1 MKSLHNQNMHTEDIR
16 MNMCIVGTKVIV
28 GMLIFIALTLSTAL
42 SDPIPDPVLYFNPVE
57 TDQVKEDTV
66 WRNAGTA
73 GGEVEK
79 AGVTPV
85 LEEGLIEIKQ
95 LRFKHEAKWYTPK
108 RSFSVFTNGV
118 RHAKTPVVNLEDF
131 TMGLLM
137 KINGAFFAQEHH
149 LVALQAHPREQVQGI
164 RIWLDTSGNGDFARI
179 IIARHDLD
187 LVDDWGTGIH
197 KIQIGEK
204 QWHWVH
210 LVFESGDSMTFYVD
224 GEKVAKNGAGAKWT
238 KEHDMVL
245 HGIFAH
251 SFGEAIRTCNC
262 SIAIYR
268 VYDRALT
275 QAEIS
280 QNVRGSYAV
289 DSADKLTTT
298 WGNVKR

>member
-1 MKSLHNQNMHTEDIR
+1 MKK
-16 MNMCIVGTKVIV
+16 CITSAMAIV
-28 GMLIFIALTLSTAL
+28 GMMFLVVSTSSTAL
-42 SDPIPDPVLYFNPVE
+42 AGPIPDPVLYFNPVE

-79 AGVTPV
+79 GGVTPV

-95 LRFKHEAKWYTPK
+95 LRFKHEGKWYTPK
-108 RSFSVFTNGV
+108 RSLSVFTNGA

-137 KINGAFFAQEHH
+137 KVNGPFFAQEHH
-149 LVALQAHPREQVQGI
+149 LVALQAHPREQVQDI
-164 RIWLDTSGNGDFARI
+164 RIWLNTEGNGDFARI
-179 IIARHDLD
+179 ITARRDLD
-187 LVDDWGTGIH
+187 LIDDWGTAIH
-197 KIQIGEK
+197 KIRIGEK
-204 QWHWVH
+204 EWHWVH
-210 LVFESGDSMTFYVD
+210 LVFESGNSMTFYVD
-224 GEKVAKNGAGAKWT
+224 GERVAKNGAGAKWT

-251 SFGEAIRTCNC
+251 SFGEALRTCNC

-275 QAEIS
+275 QAEIA

-289 DSADKLTTT
+289 DPAGKLTTT
-298 WGNVKR
+298 WGKVKR

>member
-1 MKSLHNQNMHTEDIR
+1 M
-16 MNMCIVGTKVIV
+16 
-28 GMLIFIALTLSTAL
+28 
-42 SDPIPDPVLYFNPVE
+42 
-57 TDQVKEDTV
+57 
-66 WRNAGTA
+66 
-73 GGEVEK
+73 
-79 AGVTPV
+79 
-85 LEEGLIEIKQ
+85 
-95 LRFKHEAKWYTPK
+95 
-108 RSFSVFTNGV
+108 
-118 RHAKTPVVNLEDF
+118 
-131 TMGLLM
+131 
-137 KINGAFFAQEHH
+137 
-149 LVALQAHPREQVQGI
+149 
-164 RIWLDTSGNGDFARI
+164 
-179 IIARHDLD
+179 
-187 LVDDWGTGIH
+187 VDDWGTGIH

-280 QNVRGSYAV
+280 QNVRGIVRGRFCGQTCHHLGQSEAMRKAV
-289 DSADKLTTT
+289 SILRFAFFLAGAPTAALADAVPGALLHLDASDNPGHPDAWTNLGAAGGELPAGNRTPILETGTIEIPGLGFTLKNTKFYTCRTIRSDVRRAGRNESRVTPFELDLRSAHEAQRGRAFQGALGV
-298 WGNVKR
+298 WLCC